1 MGRERGV
8 KGSDSCLRLLL
19 SCSCFSPFLV
29 LRLLMVSVTVPIGVA
44 CYATRDPRLPQF
56 SDESLFAGL
65 LTPAPVEGST
75 QWSSSIWATR
85 LLFFLYVLG
94 VHYYINTD
102 RYAYGGVVTVRSS
115 LDNTPQVRGA
125 EVFALNA
132 ECTQVFYE
140 ESGSWKPYRSARN
153 IRCTSAK

>member
-1 MGRERGV
+1 MFFAFSCSQTLHGQYNRSNR
-8 KGSDSCLRLLL
+8 SCLLRVTLD
-19 SCSCFSPFLV
+19 SRNFQTRACSQAFSPL
-29 LRLLMVSVTVPIGVA
+29 
-44 CYATRDPRLPQF
+44 PRLKDLH
-56 SDESLFAGL
+56 SDPPPSEQHAFY
-65 LTPAPVEGST
+65 
-75 QWSSSIWATR
+75 
-85 LLFFLYVLG
+85 FFLYVLG

-153 IRCTSAK
+153 IHCTSAK